1 MSSLNNAVLL
11 FQDWQMPAAA
21 PATTGGGRGSRRKM
35 TPEKFKEWSVIMTT
49 EYLLDKEV
57 ERVLSALMPQNQLV
71 LRVVLHTGFRIS
83 DVLELKTADLRP
95 SGWVVEK
102 KTGKRR
108 RIGFPAPLLHEV
120 RQQAGEIWAFPSP
133 RNPRRHKTRQA
144 VWHDVKRAARAFRL
158 PQNVGTHS
166 FRKVYAVELMKRY
179 GDIDKVRRNLNHGS
193 PSVTMVYAIADVLL
207 ERKKKSKRI

>member
-1 MSSLNNAVLL
+1 M
-11 FQDWQMPAAA
+11 
-21 PATTGGGRGSRRKM
+21 K
-35 TPEKFKEWSVIMTT
+35 T
-49 EYLLDKEV
+49 EYLLNKEV
-57 ERVLSALMPQNQLV
+57 ERVLAALMPQNQLIM
-71 LRVVLHTGFRIS
+71 RVVLHTGFRIS
-83 DVLELKTADLRP
+83 DVLELKTADLKV

-108 RIGFPAPLLHEV
+108 RIGLPSPLLREV
-120 RQQAGEIWAFPSP
+120 QQQAGAVWAFPSP
-133 RNPRRHKTRQA
+133 RDGRKHKTRQA

-166 FRKVYAVELMKRY
+166 FRKVYAVELMHRY

-193 PSVTMVYAIADVLL
+193 PSVTMVYAMADVLL